1 MGRPRLNVNPDDV
14 RKLAAINCTDKEIA
28 AFCQCSEA
36 YLRTNMRDALDQGR
50 AMCKVSIKRKLWE
63 AMNKGNI
70 AATIFLGKAVCGMRE
85 VSEMIVGGKSAVEEM
100 TDDEL
105 RERTERIRAL
115 RDARKRAGEAG
126 APAYDRMRGEDGEA
140 RPVELHPV
148 RLVETDAADNR
159 PSHDGDMRPADE
171 GG

>member
-1 MGRPRLNVNPDDV
+1 MGRPPLNVNPDDV

-70 AATIFLGKAVCGMRE
+70 AAAIFLGKAVCGMRE
-85 VSEMIVGGKSAVEEM
+85 VQEMVVGGKSAVEEM

-105 RERTERIRAL
+105 RERAQRIRTL
-115 RDARKRAGEAG
+115 RDARQRAGEAG
-126 APAYDRMRGEDGEA
+126 TPAYDRIRGEEGAEGPA
-140 RPVELHPV
+140 ELHPV
-148 RLVETDAADNR
+148 RLVEADAA
-159 PSHDGDMRPADE
+159 GDREAHGMDMQPPDE
-171 GG
+171 SR